1 MKNLLFV
8 LLLAFCSCKPADEED
23 HTRSGWEFEQAPGDG
38 LYLSGATAWLQAKVT
53 DNGAV
58 EDNDD
63 WKVCIWRR
71 ESDGSTCRFDYVCE
85 GFLCSI
91 GSGDFHVEQEC
102 DRALQDVEY
111 IGEDP
116 NLHNR
121 VCGLKIPNMDS
132 LDNSV
137 WTVEVEECFVT
148 GCGGEQGNGKVLRHS
163 SQQTV
168 IKAPSS
174 VVLSS
179 PTLKPGI
186 SVRPGTHQVTL
197 TVAGIRPE
205 PMPVWDCSPGMQCS
219 PGTPI
224 VSAGPDNT
232 VNMTSTATVVA
243 NSPGNFIIE
252 GGAVLRNTTGD
263 FAIVWEETKQL
274 AFSVTN

>member
-1 MKNLLFV
+1 MKNHLFV
-8 LLLAFCSCKPADEED
+8 LLLAFCSCKPADEGD
-23 HTRSGWEFEQAPGDG
+23 NTRSGWEFEQAPGDG
-38 LYLSGATAWLQAKVT
+38 LYFPGATAWLQAKVT

-63 WKVCIWRR
+63 WKVCVWRR

-85 GFLCSI
+85 GFLCGI
-91 GSGDFHVEQEC
+91 GSGDFHIEQEC

-121 VCGLKIPNMDS
+121 VCGLKVPNMDS
-132 LDNSV
+132 LDNSI

-148 GCGGEQGNGKVLRHS
+148 GCGGEEGNGKVLRHS

-168 IKAPSS
+168 IKAPST

-197 TVAGIRPE
+197 AVTGIRPE
-205 PMPVWDCSPGMQCS
+205 PMPVWNCSPGMQCS

-224 VSAGPDNT
+224 VSAGPDYT
-232 VNMTSTATVVA
+232 VNMTSTATIVA
-243 NSPGNFIIE
+243 NTPGNFIIE
-252 GGAVLRNTTGD
+252 GSAVLRNSTGD
-263 FAIVWEETKQL
+263 FATVWQETKQL
-274 AFSVTN
+274 SFSVTN